1 MEVLTLLFKNPI
13 VIIVLFV
20 MMITKLFPPKNINSL
35 YGYRTTKAMKNK
47 VNWDFAQKYSTN
59 LFLLLFSIL
68 LLIQILLYINF
79 GSTSFTELSILAGL
93 VFCVVIVLYQTEKK
107 LKLNQFKNYE

>member
-1 MEVLTLLFKNPI
+1 MEVLALLFKNPI

-20 MMITKLFPPKNINSL
+20 MMITKVFPPKNINSL

-68 LLIQILLYINF
+68 LLIQILLYTIY
-79 GSTSFTELSILAGL
+79 GSTSFTELS
-93 VFCVVIVLYQTEKK
+93 VVIGLLLCVAVVLYQTEKK
-107 LKLNQFKNYE
+107 LKLNQFKNHE